1 MRVLFAES
9 DGGLFP
15 EHFWPM
21 IAALAVVFVIALGLK
36 LLGWRVIDWITPGNL
51 GEELLGKPETR
62 DPMAPAYVLKPEK
75 KPNVALAIVV
85 GAMFL
90 GLSFILGCTIIG
102 VMVH

>member
-1 MRVLFAES
+1 MHLLLADS

-15 EHFWPM
+15 EHFWVM
-21 IAALAVVFVIALGLK
+21 ILALVTVFVIALGLK

-51 GEELLGKPETR
+51 GEELIGKEYVSPEN
-62 DPMAPAYVLKPEK
+62 AGKE
-75 KPNVALAIVV
+75 PNVALAIVV